1 MVGAANGLDPMN
13 ILHVNHGGEVRR
25 QGTRSQDNFNIVG
38 INTDQHTVT
47 LIKIGVDTTVNAQHK
62 DFVRINYITLQEQ

>member
-13 ILHVNHGGEVRR
+13 ILHVNH
-25 QGTRSQDNFNIVG
+25 
-38 INTDQHTVT
+38 DQHTVT